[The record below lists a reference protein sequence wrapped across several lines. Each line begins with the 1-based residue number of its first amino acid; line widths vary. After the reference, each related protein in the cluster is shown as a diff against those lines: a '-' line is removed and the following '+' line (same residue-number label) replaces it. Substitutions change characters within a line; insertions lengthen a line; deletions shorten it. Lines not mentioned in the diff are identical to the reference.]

1 MIAVAV
7 VGLQWG
13 DEGKGK
19 IVDLLAADAAH
30 VARFQGGHNAGHT
43 LVIDG
48 QKTTLHLLPSGILQ
62 PQSKCYIGNGVVLS
76 PPSFLQEVEK
86 IEKKG
91 VSIYK
96 RLFVSASAT
105 LILPYHVA
113 LDKARESQTNAIG
126 TTLRGIGPAHEDKV
140 ARRALR
146 VYDLYNGQTK
156 AKVRANVDFYNHLLS
171 RYQCPAI
178 DAEKLIEDLQRQAE
192 TLHPYVCDNTASLLA
207 EAHKNNDAILLEGAQ
222 GALLDI
228 ENGTYPFTTSA
239 HCLPSYAT
247 IGLGVEL
254 TPTVLGVIKSYATR
268 VGKGPFPTEL
278 NDDIGEKIAEEGG
291 EFGSTTGRPR
301 RCGWLD
307 IPLLKITMRLCGCK
321 RLAITKLDVF
331 DKLEEIKICTD
342 YELDGKTLSE
352 PPTDPQALA
361 RCRPLYETLAAW
373 KGHTVSGV
381 QQEDRLPQAAHAY
394 LNRIKTLTGATID
407 IISTGAERQ
416 EP

>member
-126 TTLRGIGPAHEDKV
+126 TTLRGIGRRMKTKSPA
-140 ARRALR
+140 APCGFMI
-146 VYDLYNGQTK
+146 Y
-156 AKVRANVDFYNHLLS
+156 
-171 RYQCPAI
+171 
-178 DAEKLIEDLQRQAE
+178 
-192 TLHPYVCDNTASLLA
+192 
-207 EAHKNNDAILLEGAQ
+207 
-222 GALLDI
+222 
-228 ENGTYPFTTSA
+228 
-239 HCLPSYAT
+239 
-247 IGLGVEL
+247 
-254 TPTVLGVIKSYATR
+254 
-268 VGKGPFPTEL
+268 
-278 NDDIGEKIAEEGG
+278 
-291 EFGSTTGRPR
+291 TTGKQKPKYAPM
-301 RCGWLD
+301 W
-307 IPLLKITMRLCGCK
+307 IFITTCSH
-321 RLAITKLDVF
+321 AISV
-331 DKLEEIKICTD
+331 
-342 YELDGKTLSE
+342 
-352 PPTDPQALA
+352 PP
-361 RCRPLYETLAAW
+361 
-373 KGHTVSGV
+373 
-381 QQEDRLPQAAHAY
+381 
-394 LNRIKTLTGATID
+394 
-407 IISTGAERQ
+407 
-416 EP
+416 